1 MEAKKLSNEFMQH
14 SAECAAWKEISTGY
28 RLTEGMMEKYADKLD
43 WKKVSENQQIHWNV
57 QMLEKFK
64 KRIDWHRFSKYAPS
78 GILTPSTI
86 EAFKE
91 LWDWDKLSDNN
102 EFVMNDE
109 LLMTYKDRWNWSKII
124 DRYYINYLYNDYNYG
139 ITFYEKYKEYIP
151 ESKVQDSF
159 LWRQIVAQARTQIID
174 GIMARG

>member
-14 SAECAAWKEISTGY
+14 SAERAAWKEISTGY

-43 WKKVSENQQIHWNV
+43 WKKVSENQQISWNIP
-57 QMLEKFK
+57 MLEKFK
-64 KRIDWHRFSKYAPS
+64 KRIDWHRFSKYAPR
-78 GILTPSTI
+78 GIITPSMV

-91 LWDWDKLSDNN
+91 LWDWDELSENN
-102 EFVMNDE
+102 EFALTDE
-109 LLMTYKDRWNWSKII
+109 LLMTYKDRLDWGKVI
-124 DRYYINYLYNDYNYG
+124 DRYIGNSPYNNYG

-159 LWRQIVAQARTQIID
+159 LWRVIVRQAKTQIID